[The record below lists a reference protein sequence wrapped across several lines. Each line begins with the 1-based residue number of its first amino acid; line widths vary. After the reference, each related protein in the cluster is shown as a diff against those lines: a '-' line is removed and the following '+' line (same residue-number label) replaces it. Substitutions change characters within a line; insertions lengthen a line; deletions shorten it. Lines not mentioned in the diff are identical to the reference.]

1 MAIEYEATFANIDKA
16 EIRARLKQAGATLIK
31 PEFLQKRLNFKLP
44 AGHEIKG
51 GWLRVRDEDDKVTMS
66 LKVIDGDRIENQ
78 KEICLHIDSF
88 SEGVKFLKSIGCAEK
103 AYQESRR
110 EFWLLDNV
118 EVTIDEW
125 PYLEPYVEIEGK
137 SEEEVRRI
145 SAKLAFDYNR
155 AIFGAVDI
163 LYNKKYGLTT
173 TYINNTI
180 KRITFNEPNPFL
192 KKDN

>member
-1 MAIEYEATFANIDKA
+1 MAIEYEATFSQINKE
-16 EIRARLKQAGATLIK
+16 EIRARLKKAGASLVK

-44 AGHEIKG
+44 TGHEIKG

-66 LKVIDGDRIENQ
+66 LKVIDGEKIEDQ
-78 KEICLHIDSF
+78 KEICLKIDSF
-88 SEGVKFLKSIGCAEK
+88 SEGVKFLQSIGCEEK

-110 EFWLLDNV
+110 EFWLLDGV

-125 PYLEPYVEIEGK
+125 PYLEPYVEIEGQ
-137 SEEEVRRI
+137 SEEAVKAV
-145 SAKLAFDYNR
+145 SAKLDFNYNQ

-163 LYNKKYGLTT
+163 LYNKKYGLTPE
-173 TYINNTI
+173 YINNTI

-192 KKDN
+192 PT